1 MSDTPIDP
9 RTGRVKLGGR
19 AQRSTNDAW
28 WRARCILVEY
38 PYGYVVHLVPTRD
51 GKLAKKTLCLRL
63 IDGAAP
69 STSTWRTGCKA
80 CERNL
85 QRWTP

>member
-1 MSDTPIDP
+1 MNAPDP
-9 RTGRVKLGGR
+9 VTGRTRLGGR
-19 AQRSTNDAW
+19 ARHTADDAW

-38 PYGYVVHLVPTRD
+38 PYGHVVHLVPTKA

-63 IDGAAP
+63 IDGAGP
-69 STSTWRTGCKA
+69 SASTQRPGCKT

-85 QRWTP
+85 QRWQP

>member
-1 MSDTPIDP
+1 MTADPIDP
-9 RTGRVKLGGR
+9 VTGRTKLGGH
-19 AQRSTNDAW
+19 AQRTSNDA
-28 WRARCILVEY
+28 CILVEY